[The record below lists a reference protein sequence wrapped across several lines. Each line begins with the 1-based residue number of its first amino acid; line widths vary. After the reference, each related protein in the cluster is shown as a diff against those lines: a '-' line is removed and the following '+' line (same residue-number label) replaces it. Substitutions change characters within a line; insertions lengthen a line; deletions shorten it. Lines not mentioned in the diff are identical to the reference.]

1 MGLVAKRGYN
11 MICQH
16 NHNNHSFWHNHHNT
30 ERAPDVANLTVF
42 THATKRGW
50 QIQDDMSA

>member
-1 MGLVAKRGYN
+1 